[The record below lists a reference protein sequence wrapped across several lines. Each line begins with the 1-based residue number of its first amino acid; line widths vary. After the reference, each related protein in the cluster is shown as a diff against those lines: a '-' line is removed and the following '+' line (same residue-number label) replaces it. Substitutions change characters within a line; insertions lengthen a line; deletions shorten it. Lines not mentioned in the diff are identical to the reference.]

1 MTSSSTNEKND
12 ELDLKKIEQW
22 NKYFELPQKE
32 MRKQLKQLD
41 FTDTTSQN
49 QNILHIACKTTK
61 KQSIEI
67 LLSINSNRLEKKLDL
82 NLKDKIRG
90 WTPLYYLIDSSD
102 GSETEILQI
111 LIKSGSLINISD
123 IKGITPLHLV
133 SFKGQDE
140 YMSILLQNNADIN
153 ALDIYNR
160 LPLNYAIMEGQLNS
174 AYLLLEGDSKIDAN
188 DIDGNSLLHYAV
200 SSKGNSLLFSIMLI
214 DRKINLNLQNNDGDT
229 ALMLVAKKNPKE
241 NVRLIKKLIDSGA
254 KYKNIINF
262 KCQSFLSLMGEAAV
276 KDKYNEECY
285 NSNKYR
291 FINVEKEN
299 KLAED
304 KMEIYIKKNYKNR
317 KNSNSIFSILIPLS
331 ILIISYIINKIALKK

>member
-1 MTSSSTNEKND
+1 MSSENGEDEKI
-12 ELDLKKIEQW
+12 IEEW
-22 NKYFELPQKE
+22 LKYFELPAKE
-32 MRKQLKQLD
+32 MRKQLKQLN
-41 FTDTTSQN
+41 FESTTSKN
-49 QNILHIACKTTK
+49 QNILHIACLYTK
-61 KQSIEI
+61 KESIEI

-82 NLKDKIRG
+82 NLKDKIKG

-123 IKGITPLHLV
+123 NYGITPLHLV

-153 ALDIYNR
+153 ALDTYKR

-174 AYLLLEGDSKIDAN
+174 AYLLLEGGAKIDIN

-214 DRKINLNLQNNDGDT
+214 DRKINLDLQNNDGDT

-254 KYKNIINF
+254 KYKDIINY
-262 KCQSFLSLMGEAAV
+262 KCQSFLSLMGEAAI
-276 KDKYNEECY
+276 KDKYNEEC
-285 NSNKYR
+285 NINKYR
-291 FINVEKEN
+291 YINIEKEN
-299 KLAED
+299 KNAEE
-304 KMEIYIKKNYKNR
+304 KMEDYINKNFKNKKNNYN
-317 KNSNSIFSILIPLS
+317 IFNIIIPFT
-331 ILIISYIINKIALKK
+331 IFIISLIINKFTQEK

>member
-1 MTSSSTNEKND
+1 MSYQNKEEDEKM
-12 ELDLKKIEQW
+12 IEEW
-22 NKYFELPQKE
+22 NKFFELPVKE

-41 FTDTTSQN
+41 FTSTTSNN
-49 QNILHIACKTTK
+49 QNILHIACKDTK

-82 NLKDKIRG
+82 NLKDKSKG
-90 WTPLYYLIDSSD
+90 WTPLYYLLDSSD

-123 IKGITPLHLV
+123 NFGITPLHLV

-153 ALDIYNR
+153 ALDSYNR

-174 AYLLLEGDSKIDAN
+174 AYLLLEGGSNIDNN

-229 ALMLVAKKNPKE
+229 PLMLVAKKNPKE

-254 KYKNIINF
+254 KYKNIINY
-262 KCQSFLSLMGEAAV
+262 KCQSFLSLMGEAAI
-276 KDKYNEECY
+276 KDKFNEEIS
-285 NSNKYR
+285 NNKYK
-291 FINVEKEN
+291 FINIEKEN

-304 KMEIYIKKNYKNR
+304 KMEQYIKKNYKNR
-317 KNSNSIFSILIPLS
+317 KNSYSIFSIAIPFI
-331 ILIISYIINKIALKK
+331 ILIISYIINKMTKGK

>member
-1 MTSSSTNEKND
+1 MSYQNNEED
-12 ELDLKKIEQW
+12 EKIIEEW
-22 NKYFELPQKE
+22 NKYFELPAKE

-41 FTDTTSQN
+41 FTKTTSKN
-49 QNILHIACKTTK
+49 QNILHIACKDTK

-82 NLKDKIRG
+82 NLKDSIKG
-90 WTPLYYLIDSSD
+90 WTPLYYLLDSSD

-123 IKGITPLHLV
+123 NFGITPLHLV

-153 ALDIYNR
+153 ALDSFKR

-174 AYLLLEGDSKIDAN
+174 AYLLLEGGSKIDIN

-200 SSKGNSLLFSIMLI
+200 SSKGNALLFSIMLI

-229 ALMLVAKKNPKE
+229 AIMLVAKKNPKE

-254 KYKNIINF
+254 KYKNIINY
-262 KCQSFLSLMGEAAV
+262 KCQSFFSLMGEAAI
-276 KDKYNEECY
+276 KDKFNEECG
-285 NSNKYR
+285 NNKYKN
-291 FINVEKEN
+291 INIEKEN
-299 KLAED
+299 KLAEEA
-304 KMEIYIKKNYKNR
+304 MEERIKKICKNR
-317 KNSNSIFSILIPLS
+317 KYNSILGIAIPFV
-331 ILIISYIINKIALKK
+331 ILIISYFINKMNKGK